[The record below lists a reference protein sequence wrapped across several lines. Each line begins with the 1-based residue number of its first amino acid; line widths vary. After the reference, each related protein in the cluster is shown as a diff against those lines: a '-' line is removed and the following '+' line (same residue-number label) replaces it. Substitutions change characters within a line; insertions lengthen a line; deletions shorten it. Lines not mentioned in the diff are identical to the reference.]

1 MPLGLGSA
9 VPLLL
14 LSGLVLEIVV
24 ILFLSR
30 IPDCVL
36 VWLYLVFS
44 FVRRLGI
51 KGGVEMCQWR
61 RTRKERTALIL

>member
-36 VWLYLVFS
+36 VWLYLVFP
-44 FVRRLGI
+44 FVRRLELRAVL
-51 KGGVEMCQWR
+51 KSVNGGGRGKRGQH
-61 RTRKERTALIL
+61 